1 MQSRAKVG
9 INVVGRLSMQ
19 KNPMSSR
26 HLIAWL
32 LPAPDIPVMI
42 TNSVA
47 FTQPCL
53 SCPSF
58 PRPSETG
65 VRATSPCVKGGLSRP
80 SQPSRIARTP
90 NRLSRYPVHN
100 ARSLVPLQLFRL
112 DLGSCLPVQET
123 SIARRGPRGSTET
136 YVTKYVAGSAPGAGN
151 VARRS

>member
-47 FTQPCL
+47 FTD
-53 SCPSF
+53 
-58 PRPSETG
+58 PRPSYP
-65 VRATSPCVKGGLSRP
+65 RFFY
-80 SQPSRIARTP
+80 PSRIVPSATYRRFMRMRSKPGWLSRIGSAP
-90 NRLSRYPVHN
+90 NHHSRYPVRN
-100 ARSLVPLQLFRL
+100 ARPLVPPQLFRP
-112 DLGSCLPVQET
+112 DLGACLPVQET
-123 SIARRGPRGSTET
+123 SIARRGPPRVDRDVR
-136 YVTKYVAGSAPGAGN
+136 YQV
-151 VARRS
+151 R